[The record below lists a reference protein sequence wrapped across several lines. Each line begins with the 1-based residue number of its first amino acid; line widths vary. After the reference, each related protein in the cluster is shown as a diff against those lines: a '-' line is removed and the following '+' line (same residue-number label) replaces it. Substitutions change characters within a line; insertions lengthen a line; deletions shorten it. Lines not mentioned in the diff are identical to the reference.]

1 MSSIY
6 KLIDSG
12 DYEKLEIIGG
22 FKLIRPALGSPYK
35 KTNPKLWEKPDAHYT
50 KNDTGSGQWKFFRK
64 IPESF
69 SIELGNL
76 SAKIKLTPFGH
87 IGIFPEQESNWDLL
101 QKMGEIQNNF
111 EVLNLFA
118 YSGMSTLAALNGD
131 YSVCHVDS
139 SKGMI
144 AWARENATLSGLAD
158 KKVRWI
164 EDDVLKFLKR
174 EVKRN
179 HPYKGFILDPPTYGR
194 GAKGEIWKIED
205 DLIPLIEEMMKL
217 CENKPEFVIL
227 SCHST
232 GFSPLTL
239 TRILQSYIKSEGS
252 YFSKELF
259 IKEDAGGKLPGGFC
273 AYYLS
278 KKFSSLSSHFKI

>member
-1 MSSIY
+1 MKQSY
-6 KLIDSG
+6 RLIDSG

-22 FKLIRPALGSPYK
+22 YKIIRPALGSPYK
-35 KTNPKLWEKPDAHYT
+35 KKDPSLRKNPDAHYL
-50 KNDTGSGQWKFFRK
+50 KNDTGSGHWKFYKK

-69 SIELGNL
+69 SIEIANL

-87 IGIFPEQESNWDLL
+87 IGIFPEQEFNWTLL
-101 QKMGEIQNNF
+101 QKLGGIQNNF

-118 YSGMSTLAALNGD
+118 YSGMSTLSAANAG
-131 YSVCHVDS
+131 YPVCHVDS

-144 AWARENATLSGLAD
+144 AWARENAELSNLTD
-158 KKVRWI
+158 RKIRWI
-164 EDDVLKFLKR
+164 EDDVLKFIKR

-179 HPYKGFILDPPTYGR
+179 RIYKGFILDPPTYGR
-194 GAKGEIWKIED
+194 GAKGEVWKIED
-205 DLIPLIEEMMKL
+205 DLIPLIDEMIRL
-217 CENKPEFVIL
+217 SDGKPEFVIL

-239 TRILQSYIKSEGS
+239 IRILKSFIKEDGF

-259 IKEDAGGKLPGGFC
+259 IPEESKENLPGGFC
-273 AYYLS
+273 AYFLS
-278 KKFSSLSSHFKI
+278 KNFSKLKTEF

>member
-1 MSSIY
+1 
-6 KLIDSG
+6 
-12 DYEKLEIIGG
+12 
-22 FKLIRPALGSPYK
+22 
-35 KTNPKLWEKPDAHYT
+35 
-50 KNDTGSGQWKFFRK
+50 
-64 IPESF
+64 
-69 SIELGNL
+69 
-76 SAKIKLTPFGH
+76 
-87 IGIFPEQESNWDLL
+87 
-101 QKMGEIQNNF
+101 MGEIQNNF